1 MKIAVG
7 NDHPAYELKCAVK
20 KRLEERGHEAID
32 VGSHNAESTD
42 YPIYG
47 AAVGELVASGE
58 ADLGV
63 VMCGTGIGISIAA
76 NKTPGVRAALCWNI
90 LTAKASREHNNAN
103 VLAIGAR
110 LTAQP
115 LALEILDAWLDADF
129 EGGRHARRV
138 GLISGMDAR
147 RREGD

>member
-76 NKTPGVRAALCWNI
+76 NKTPGGARRSLLEHCRRQSLPRTQRRECAGDRRPLDRRAA
-90 LTAKASREHNNAN
+90 R
-103 VLAIGAR
+103 
-110 LTAQP
+110 P
-115 LALEILDAWLDADF
+115 
-129 EGGRHARRV
+129 
-138 GLISGMDAR
+138 
-147 RREGD
+147 